1 MIFIIW
7 GMIIALMIVLNVI
20 EVVRRKKE
28 EKIQLRGNY
37 SLLYSIFR
45 NLMDSIWG
53 LVFGMGLQV
62 FNVILAVKD
71 VYKRQIYN
79 LTAIFLQQ

>member
-28 EKIQLRGNY
+28 VVVRV
-37 SLLYSIFR
+37 SLGESAGFHSI
-45 NLMDSIWG
+45 
-53 LVFGMGLQV
+53 
-62 FNVILAVKD
+62 
-71 VYKRQIYN
+71 
-79 LTAIFLQQ
+79 